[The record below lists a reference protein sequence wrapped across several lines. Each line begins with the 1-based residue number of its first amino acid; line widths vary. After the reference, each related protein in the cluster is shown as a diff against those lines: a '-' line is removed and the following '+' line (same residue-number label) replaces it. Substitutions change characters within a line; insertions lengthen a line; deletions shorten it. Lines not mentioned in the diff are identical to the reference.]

1 MHSLSYSDDN
11 MAHILE
17 HYPKTENEGA
27 TEEGMLS
34 AEEFN
39 EFVDYV
45 EHLPSDVQVAGQS
58 VVDANT
64 HVANI
69 ISGLHVKTING
80 QSVLGAGNINIEGGG
95 DSYTAEISIDPSKL
109 EVNVPE
115 GTTNNTI
122 DYTFTIKNKQG
133 LPTGESVRVLYQITN
148 GSGQSQSVTEIYT
161 AGTQVSFNIDRYLAA
176 GSNRIIISLEGTTTQ
191 TSTSASVIY
200 NVIALELFTEFDITV
215 PREKGEEFSFIVHA
229 NGAYTKYIETYLDG
243 ESITL
248 PTDYITAAR
257 DGIITKVV
265 DVPDDATVGVHT
277 IQVRAYVLL
286 GSTRFYSQTLY
297 YEFAVKGEGVV
308 TMLEA
313 TLTAGTLA
321 ETPLSIPA
329 KQYEPIDIR
338 FAIYDPQERTLAVT
352 LSEGTNTIA
361 TRNVS
366 NGEVAS
372 VSYTPLT
379 YGNKTLTLTCADTTK
394 TFVLDI
400 GQSDVGFQKATE
412 GLIFEVSAQGRSNDE
427 ANPAVWTS
435 GDYSALFVGV
445 PFNEKSGWNGGAL
458 VLADGAS
465 VSFPALKPL
474 LNNVANTGLTIEI
487 DYAVEAGAGED
498 EAEIIDLTNNDGHGI
513 LFTPTYVKVESNEGR
528 NFVHMTMTGVKR
540 KLAIIINR
548 NVIDANKDIYMT
560 MVDGMIGYSQN
571 YTQATPFSS
580 GNALTINSGTCKV
593 SVYGIKVYNRAL
605 TMEEELGNAA
615 VDSGNVVQI
624 AANNDIL
631 DELGNIS
638 YEKTRLKCKT
648 MKIIGDVQT
657 LLAVQDKTTTITATV
672 EYYDPDNID
681 NCWIAVGVTIKN
693 QGTSTLKF
701 PVKNFS
707 FNFTNATFYDFFGN
721 IKPMDGIRL
730 RPNSAPV
737 LKLVGKTDYMESSV
751 SFNTAGAIS
760 FNDTAK
766 NTPITIDGETIYPFR
781 SNAQQQSIDNG
792 SDTDIRIAIDGL
804 PITMFYQWPANAVEV
819 CMGQYCLNNGKDDC
833 PEAYGFIGVEGYDN
847 AHTERWEF
855 AEEGGVCAFR
865 PEADF
870 DEQAP
875 TYFECVFPDEN
886 HTNANLKRVVQW
898 LQSLEVEGVLDVE
911 GFEAGLGT
919 EDNAGHTKYLDPWK
933 LAHYYAHIVIKN
945 IAVDQIAKNM
955 HFITEDGYIW
965 YPVYY
970 DGDSAKLNDND
981 GYQFTDLFADR
992 QSTDDQGNYYF
1003 QAHNS
1008 VLWNLVEASD
1018 VMMDYIRRT
1027 VNAEY
1032 SHDFNYAGEVAT
1044 YITNHTATMP
1054 ARIVNRNADFK
1065 YFDYYRKGSE
1075 ENYLYVCQGTKAER
1089 VRLIADRRLKRYEAM
1104 WAFGGYLSRAI
1115 NFRLITGNTVS
1126 AGHIKVTASNEFW
1139 FGYSSNLN
1147 FEDGNVGIH
1156 LLTGETHNFTV
1167 GTHDNGDILRV
1178 HGSDNMSE
1186 IDVSELQ
1193 EGLYS
1198 FEVSNSYSA
1207 EQTSRL
1213 KRLYLSSDYNEEH
1226 DIYNAVVTQVQGLGV
1241 LTALEELDL
1250 RNYTAITAVEIGNL
1264 INLSTIL
1271 LGGTSVAVFEP
1282 AAGSVIEL
1290 ADLPSTITDLT
1301 LVENDITTLNLTPS
1315 PTLNVVTMENLTGS
1329 FDSKQFV
1336 LDWIDS
1342 MTSEQKATKTL
1353 NLKVNWTG
1361 MTVEDV
1367 LALKTIGT
1375 NDIKGVLSINS
1386 TLTEQ
1391 EVQQI
1396 IAAYGAS
1403 AFDAQGAL
1411 RIEAYEAVY
1420 LSADKDELTEGDST
1434 QFTAVKIPPSESDAP
1449 VYSLVGGIDQTIGG
1463 VLYSVLGVSK
1473 INKANGRFTTSLGIG
1488 SDTTI
1493 HAQVNWGTLIARR
1506 GIVVHPLT
1514 YPTSY
1519 YIEGESVISSTG
1531 EHDYE
1536 AMPSDPFT
1544 AHVSSYTW
1552 TLLSSSIASIKSG
1565 TENQKVCT
1573 VVVENWEGEIP
1584 SVTLT
1589 CVVRFSNGTSRTA
1602 TKTITFAI
1610 CDLYVD
1616 ILNVIPEAA
1625 SLVATVICDG
1635 HTYNVE
1641 FGSHIKLNVG
1651 KEARIVFP
1659 DIPYTDFPHYT
1670 TPEDM
1675 VFTTTNGVVRKNG
1688 QYFSGTLRLNVRDNH
1703 DSYVLNALV
1712 DITWTYKGTT
1722 QIAQTKALTDGY
1734 DTFRFASGLSYS
1746 ILVHKEGYSSAIV
1759 TGIADTSSDTKET
1772 TLFRIRTPFVM
1783 RNVTDNSISIRFRNP
1798 QYAPTL
1804 SFDYDIVD
1812 NWEEDTPNYTEFVR
1826 AGYDSYLSIPAH
1838 KDLVM
1843 KSDAMESWGKS
1854 IQADGHNS
1862 IYFDVVGGIEF
1873 AGNIMSLISGD
1884 EMPDYCFAALFTGCT
1899 GIVTAPE
1906 LPATTLSRYCYYSMF
1921 NGCSNLVNAPMI
1933 LPATRMYYECYFAM
1947 FSGCTSLLNAPII
1960 SATQLAQACF
1970 GQMFYRCSSLE
1981 DAPELPTT
1989 TLFIECYYM
1998 MFYQCTSLVN
2008 APVLPALN
2016 LESSCYTQLFDGC
2029 TSLNYIKCLAT
2040 NPSSSSCSNWVH
2052 NVASSGTFIKH
2063 PSATTWE
2070 TGVSG
2075 IPANWTVEDAVI

>member
-1 MHSLSYSDDN
+1 

-39 EFVDYV
+39 QFVDYV
-45 EHLPSDVQVAGQS
+45 ERLPSDVQVAGQS

-95 DSYTAEISIDPSKL
+95 DSYTAEINIDPSKL

-115 GTTNNTI
+115 GTTGNTI

-243 ESITL
+243 EGITL

-352 LSEGTNTIA
+352 LSEGTNAIA
-361 TRNVS
+361 TRNMS

-394 TFVLDI
+394 TFILDV

-435 GDYSALFVGV
+435 GDYSASFVNV

-474 LNNVANTGLTIEI
+474 LNNVASTGLTIEI
-487 DYAVEAGAGED
+487 DYSVESGAGED
-498 EAEIIDLTNNDGHGI
+498 DAEIIDLTNNDGHGI

-560 MVDGMIGYSQN
+560 MVDGKIGYSQN

-580 GNALTINSGTCKV
+580 DNALTINSGTCKV
-593 SVYGIKVYNRAL
+593 SVYGIRVYNRAL

-672 EYYDPDNID
+672 EYYDPGNID

-707 FNFTNATFYDFFGN
+707 FNFTNAVFYDFFGN

-730 RPNSAPV
+730 RLNSAPV
-737 LKLVGKTDYMESSV
+737 RKLVAKTDYMESSV

-766 NTPITIDGETIYPFR
+766 NTPITIDGVTTYPFR
-781 SNAQQQSIDNG
+781 SKAQQQSIDNG

-847 AHTERWEF
+847 THTERWEF

-933 LAHYYAHIVIKN
+933 LAHYYAHVAIKN

-955 HFITEDGYIW
+955 HFITEDGYVW

-981 GYQFTDLFADR
+981 GNQFTDLFADR

-1008 VLWNLVEASD
+1008 VLWNLIEASD
-1018 VMMDYIRRT
+1018 MMMDYIRRT
-1027 VNAEY
+1027 INAEF

-1054 ARIVNRNADFK
+1054 ARIVNRNADYK

-1156 LLTGETHNFTV
+1156 LSTGETHNFTV

-1213 KRLYLSSDYNEEH
+1213 KRLCLSSDYNEAH

-1329 FDSKQFV
+1329 FDAKQFV

-1375 NDIKGVLSINS
+1375 NDIKG
-1386 TLTEQ
+1386 TLTIPQTLTQ
-1391 EVQQI
+1391 EEVNAIQDAYGRNVWYAGGSLQI
-1396 IAAYGAS
+1396 IANPNIYITGPS
-1403 AFDAQGAL
+1403 
-1411 RIEAYEAVY
+1411 VV
-1420 LSADKDELTEGDST
+1420 TEGGT
-1434 QFTAVKIPPSESDAP
+1434 AQFSAVKFPASESDTP
-1449 VYSLVGGIDQTIGG
+1449 VWTLMGSPRHATI
-1463 VLYSVLGVSK
+1463 
-1473 INKANGRFTTSLGIG
+1473 N
-1488 SDTTI
+1488 
-1493 HAQVNWGTLIARR
+1493 
-1506 GIVVHPLT
+1506 
-1514 YPTSY
+1514 
-1519 YIEGESVISSTG
+1519 SSTG
-1531 EHDYE
+1531 VFSAGTGYTSDERVTIKVQIGEAALTTYVDVKMNTYPSSYSILGYNSIDTPGSYNYE
-1536 AMPSDPFT
+1536 AIPNTEDFT
-1544 AHVSSYTW
+1544 GDISGYSWGVASEFAH
-1552 TLLSSSIASIKSG
+1552 IEQG
-1565 TENQKVCT
+1565 TENQKICT
-1573 VVVENWEGEIP
+1573 LVVTEWNE
-1584 SVTLT
+1584 S
-1589 CVVRFSNGTSRTA
+1589 S
-1602 TKTITFAI
+1602 
-1610 CDLYVD
+1610 
-1616 ILNVIPEAA
+1616 
-1625 SLVATVICDG
+1625 
-1635 HTYNVE
+1635 
-1641 FGSHIKLNVG
+1641 
-1651 KEARIVFP
+1651 
-1659 DIPYTDFPHYT
+1659 
-1670 TPEDM
+1670 
-1675 VFTTTNGVVRKNG
+1675 
-1688 QYFSGTLRLNVRDNH
+1688 TLRLSLTVTLGNGDHRTAYRDISLAIFRLRLYISFNQYMSPYPTQVVLLQCNGRSYYLDVSNSYVTVTLPIGKTYTITYPPYEGFKTPDVVTGTTYNGQEDVGGTYLAEAANV
-1703 DSYVLNALV
+1703 SVLNALLQTV
-1712 DITWTYKGTT
+1712 IGATIRCVYTYGGETIEEERIITRDAIEQFRIPYS
-1722 QIAQTKALTDGY
+1722 AQYTITVTADGY
-1734 DTFRFASGLSYS
+1734 DTYTATYLSN
-1746 ILVHKEGYSSAIV
+1746 
-1759 TGIADTSSDTKET
+1759 TSS
-1772 TLFRIRTPFVM
+1772 RSIQIRLQAKSDPFVM
-1783 RNVTDNSISIRFRNP
+1783 RNTGDIAATIEIVRDAASPTLDI
-1798 QYAPTL
+1798 QYA
-1804 SFDYDIVD
+1804 IVD
-1812 NWEEDTPNYTEFVR
+1812 DWEEGDIQYQSFTSEGSEGWSIEVPPHKELVIKSDTMSTWHTNMV
-1826 AGYDSYLSIPAH
+1826 DYLSGTNRIYFTSYAIEFDGSIYGLLASKQPSSYCFESLFYGCPGIRTTPKLDAKTLAADCYQYMFAKCGH
-1838 KDLVM
+1838 LTTFADFGAEHIASYSCAYMFWGCTSLRVVP
-1843 KSDAMESWGKS
+1843 DVLPAMELAVYCYNAMFWNCS
-1854 IQADGHNS
+1854 
-1862 IYFDVVGGIEF
+1862 
-1873 AGNIMSLISGD
+1873 SLQ
-1884 EMPDYCFAALFTGCT
+1884 
-1899 GIVTAPE
+1899 TAPI
-1906 LPATTLSRYCYYSMF
+1906 LPATTLASRCYSGMF
-1921 NGCSNLVNAPMI
+1921 
-1933 LPATRMYYECYFAM
+1933 RD
-1947 FSGCTSLLNAPII
+1947 CTLLN
-1960 SATQLAQACF
+1960 F
-1970 GQMFYRCSSLE
+1970 
-1981 DAPELPTT
+1981 
-1989 TLFIECYYM
+1989 
-1998 MFYQCTSLVN
+1998 V
-2008 APVLPALN
+2008 
-2016 LESSCYTQLFDGC
+2016 
-2029 TSLNYIKCLAT
+2029 KCLALD
-2040 NPSSSSCSNWVH
+2040 
-2052 NVASSGTFIKH
+2052 NVAGATSTWLDGVAATGTFIKH
-2063 PSATTWE
+2063 PYASGWE
-2070 TGVSG
+2070 RSGNG
-2075 IPANWTVEDAVI
+2075 IPQGWTVEDAVI